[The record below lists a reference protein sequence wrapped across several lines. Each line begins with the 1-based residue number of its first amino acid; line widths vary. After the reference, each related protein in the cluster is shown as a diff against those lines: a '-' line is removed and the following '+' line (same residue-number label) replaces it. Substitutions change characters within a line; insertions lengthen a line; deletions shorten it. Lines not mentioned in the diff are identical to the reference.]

1 MLGHTGGIAFD
12 GVPLD
17 GLGLQLTVGMASS
30 VEQHAAGFIIP
41 LPVIH
46 TFLENAAI
54 AEAQGHEY
62 AIQGSSNHEEY
73 LLRTPCVPPE

>member
-1 MLGHTGGIAFD
+1 M
-12 GVPLD
+12 
-17 GLGLQLTVGMASS
+17 GMASS
-30 VEQHAAGFIIP
+30 VAQHAAGFIIP

-62 AIQGSSNHEEY
+62 AIQGSSNHEE
-73 LLRTPCVPPE
+73 LTSLRTT

>member
-1 MLGHTGGIAFD
+1 MS
-12 GVPLD
+12 LD

-30 VEQHAAGFIIP
+30 VAQHAAGFIIP

-62 AIQGSSNHEEY
+62 AIQGSSNHEE
-73 LLRTPCVPPE
+73 LTSLRTT

>member
-1 MLGHTGGIAFD
+1 
-12 GVPLD
+12 
-17 GLGLQLTVGMASS
+17 MASS

>member
-1 MLGHTGGIAFD
+1 MS
-12 GVPLD
+12 LD

-30 VEQHAAGFIIP
+30 VAQHAAGFIIP

-54 AEAQGHEY
+54 ADEQGHEY
-62 AIQGSSNHEEY
+62 AIQSNHEELTPPAYY
-73 LLRTPCVPPE
+73 LSTF